1 MKWKTIISVTLLM
14 GMLAAYLTVSTG
26 FADIKQQDL
35 VCGKLRI
42 TICDSLVNNFIRP
55 ADIEK
60 ILASEKIN
68 TIGERMCRINT
79 YNISQLLNT
88 WDVIKHTTV
97 FTSVDGVLHINV
109 HQRRPIVCVQAITGN
124 FYIDESGY
132 IFPLPGT
139 HTSPVPVIAGTVP
152 MKIPAGFRGTIPEN
166 ETFLQQAYRLALF
179 LDENS
184 FWQSQVT
191 RLEVADANNVRI
203 IPREGKHVIDMGSL
217 DNFRYKFKKLLAF
230 YSKVCA
236 ADDNLYERI
245 DLRYSNQIVCTKRK

>member
-1 MKWKTIISVTLLM
+1 MPWRTIILTILTSALLI
-14 GMLAAYLTVSTG
+14 AYLLVSTG
-26 FADIKQQDL
+26 FADTKQQDL

-42 TICDSLVNNFIRP
+42 TICDSLVNNFIQP

-60 ILASEKIN
+60 ILAAEKIK

-79 YNISQLLNT
+79 YEMSQLLNT
-88 WDVIKHTTV
+88 RDVIKNTSV

-109 HQRRPIVCVQAITGN
+109 YQRRPIIQLQVAAGS

-139 HTSPVPVIAGTVP
+139 HTSQVPVITGKVP
-152 MKIPAGFRGTIPEN
+152 MKIPAGFRGNIPET

-179 LDENS
+179 LDGNS

-191 RLEVADANNVRI
+191 RLEVTNANNVRM
-203 IPREGKHVIDMGSL
+203 IPREGKHVVDMGSL
-217 DNFRYKFKKLLAF
+217 DDFRYKFKKLFAF
-230 YSKVCA
+230 YSKVCE
-236 ADDNLYERI
+236 ADDNIYERI
-245 DLRYSNQIVCTKRK
+245 DLRYSNQVVCTKRK